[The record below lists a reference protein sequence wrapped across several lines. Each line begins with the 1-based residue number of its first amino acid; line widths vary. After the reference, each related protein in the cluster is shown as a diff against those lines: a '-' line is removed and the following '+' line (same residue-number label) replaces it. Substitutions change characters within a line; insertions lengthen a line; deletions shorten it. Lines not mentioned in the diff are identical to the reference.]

1 MTGAY
6 VDIYRSG
13 QRQRARTCT
22 GCNRV
27 PLNAHT
33 LPREPEGRE
42 SSHMA
47 IIVAVTVIC
56 LGVLYL
62 CYRALP
68 MGRGTLYGLAAVIT
82 ALGGLVAAL
91 THLL

>member
-1 MTGAY
+1 VRVNGNERGCSPGATG
-6 VDIYRSG
+6 SG
-13 QRQRARTCT
+13 
-22 GCNRV
+22 
-27 PLNAHT
+27 LNSHT

-42 SSHMA
+42 SSHMV
-47 IIVAVTVIC
+47 IIVVVTVIC
-56 LGVLYL
+56 LAVLYL
-62 CYRALP
+62 CYLAMP